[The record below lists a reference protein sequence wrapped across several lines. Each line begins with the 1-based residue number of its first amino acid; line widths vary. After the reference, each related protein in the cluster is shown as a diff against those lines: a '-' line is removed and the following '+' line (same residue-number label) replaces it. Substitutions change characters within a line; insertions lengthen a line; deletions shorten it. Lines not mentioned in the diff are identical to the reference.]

1 MQVYMKSA
9 NSSHRLIDAAGVI
22 LYSAYS

>member
-1 MQVYMKSA
+1 MTSA